1 MVYIIVFV
9 FRGGEKSNSKK
20 KDGKRKR
27 DESDDETPAS
37 LVLTEKNFGQE
48 STT

>member
-9 FRGGEKSNSKK
+9 FQGGEKSNSKK
-20 KDGKRKR
+20 KDGKKR